1 MLWRC
6 VHAKRG
12 GRRGLQNKVRHL
24 SEGLT
29 SGVYSNQ
36 YPWVLQQG
44 YTYASSWGFTVSQ
57 SVLQGST
64 VWEIQSSDEEI
75 LNEATEEPAAA
86 KARSSVSP
94 IIPKAKGGAS
104 SSQLG
109 AVPKS
114 AGPVSSLGG
123 TSRASGSSGS
133 SAAAVEVS
141 RPKVSPAQPKA
152 KSAETRSLRPRD
164 ILPDTVLWFDK
175 RVDSALVRTEEGR
188 RVPFKECPYREYLAY
203 KSYHSEE
210 NPTFPRF
217 ILFLDW
223 HQVLDRSST
232 EGSWNATF
240 PRDSVR
246 FLKEIKDI
254 AERKWGSKDSLL
266 ICVVTH
272 IETSSRNL
280 QNVIDT
286 CNNIQDLRTGELITS
301 IFVTRE
307 RCGVTGKLATIKSFT
322 RNFELPCA
330 IVDDNKEVIQ
340 ECSKEIHTCHV
351 KIRRKPF
358 CEEAECVRN
367 FLIEFLDP
375 LKRLF
380 DRY

>member
-24 SEGLT
+24 SEGRI
-29 SGVYSNQ
+29 SGVYSHQ

-64 VWEIQSSDEEI
+64 VWEIQFSDEEI

-86 KARSSVSP
+86 KARSSVFP

-104 SSQLG
+104 SFQLG

-133 SAAAVEVS
+133 AAAAVEVS

-152 KSAETRSLRPRD
+152 KNTETRSLRPRD
-164 ILPDTVLWFDK
+164 IFPDTVLWFDK
-175 RVDSALVRTEEGR
+175 RVDSALVRTEKGF

-210 NPTFPRF
+210 NPIFPRF

-223 HQVLDRSST
+223 HQLLDRSST

-246 FLKEIKDI
+246 FLKEIEDI

-272 IETSSRNL
+272 IEISRFW
-280 QNVIDT
+280 
-286 CNNIQDLRTGELITS
+286 TGELITS

-351 KIRRKPF
+351 KIKRKPL
-358 CEEAECVRN
+358 CEEAECVR
-367 FLIEFLDP
+367 LI
-375 LKRLF
+375 R
-380 DRY
+380 